1 MILLDSSSTFT
12 NTQSYMK
19 KTVLFSIML
28 GFGVAS
34 CGGVTATESPPNS
47 AYEIHLEKK
56 NCTAADLAVD
66 VRHVSYELAAT
77 TDQIATFTR
86 ATTAYESCPYDYGPA
101 KESAIVRDTREVK
114 FDLLYV
120 DFMGFRYRPNANT
133 AGELQTTTML
143 NYWDMTQWTTR
154 SSRLA

>member
-1 MILLDSSSTFT
+1 
-12 NTQSYMK
+12 MK

-47 AYEIHLEKK
+47 AYEVFHKK
-56 NCTAADLAVD
+56 TTTCTGLAVD
-66 VRHVSYELAAT
+66 HSSYELAVVT
-77 TDQIATFTR
+77 TDHATNTFTV
-86 ATTAYESCPYDYGPA
+86 AETAYSMCPYDYGPA
-101 KESAIVRDTREVK
+101 KESAIVRDTRGRVE

-120 DFMGFRYRPNANT
+120 DVDFGYRPDI
-133 AGELQTTTML
+133 AGELQTTTMV

-154 SSRLA
+154 SSRLV